1 MFLYMLGLLSGNR
14 ILTKTMKLLAS
25 RNRQTIAM
33 RMKWPLGFLALLVGV
48 SAHSPVAAS
57 IATCGVDTRAAM
69 VVNVTTGRTLYEHN
83 VDTPIPPASITKVLT
98 LYLVFEAIEEGRV
111 HLKDQVFVSY
121 NSAGTGGSRMHVLA
135 GTLVTLEEL
144 IKGMAVDSGNDA
156 CVAAAEHVAGSEPL
170 FVAWMN
176 RKAQELGMHNSHFIN
191 TNGLPASGQVTTARD
206 MAKLSLAYLRRF
218 PESLRIHSLQTYT
231 YNGVTQHNRNRL
243 LGHCP
248 GVDGI
253 KTGWIRASGYNLLAT
268 AKRGDTRLLV
278 VVMGAP
284 NPSARL
290 AETRKLIE
298 VGFQKAA
305 SGSSVIELADLTS
318 YQDPYGP
325 PPAKIAAHG
334 QPQKAGS
341 AKTWRARRTAPAVA
355 SRQRAPRT
363 GSQSQQYTKSITP
376 KLHLNVTDTV
386 HASKAKRDDRK
397 HQVQAPTSVGVST
410 PKVAKNSPVQSG
422 KGLKSGVSSG
432 NGKRVGTKPAK
443 AEPSTVLQKKS
454 GGPPRE
460 KSADA
465 KNKSKPQAKRQSST
479 ST

>member
-1 MFLYMLGLLSGNR
+1 
-14 ILTKTMKLLAS
+14 
-25 RNRQTIAM
+25 
-33 RMKWPLGFLALLVGV
+33 
-48 SAHSPVAAS
+48 
-57 IATCGVDTRAAM
+57 
-69 VVNVTTGRTLYEHN
+69 
-83 VDTPIPPASITKVLT
+83 
-98 LYLVFEAIEEGRV
+98 
-111 HLKDQVFVSY
+111 
-121 NSAGTGGSRMHVLA
+121 
-135 GTLVTLEEL
+135 
-144 IKGMAVDSGNDA
+144 MAVDSGNDA

-176 RKAQELGMHNSHFIN
+176 RKAHELGMHNSHFIN

-218 PESLRIHSLQTYT
+218 PESLRIHSLQSYT

-268 AKRGDTRLLV
+268 AKRSDTRLLV

-290 AETRKLIE
+290 AETRKLLE

-305 SGSSVIELADLTS
+305 TGSSVIELADLTS

-325 PPAKIAAHG
+325 PPGKIAAHG
-334 QPQKAGS
+334 QPQKARS
-341 AKTWRARRTAPAVA
+341 AKTWRARRSAPAVA
-355 SRQRAPRT
+355 SRQRVQRT
-363 GSQSQQYTKSITP
+363 SGQSQQYTNNITT
-376 KLHLNVTDTV
+376 KQHLNVTDTV

-397 HQVQAPTSVGVST
+397 HQVQAPTSAGVST
-410 PKVAKNSPVQSG
+410 SKVARTSSAQSG
-422 KGLKSGVSSG
+422 KGLKSGVSADS
-432 NGKRVGTKPAK
+432 GKRIVEKPAK
-443 AEPSTVLQKKS
+443 AGPSTVLQKKS

-465 KNKSKPQAKRQSST
+465 KKKSKPQAKRQSST